1 MKNFLNESKWAL
13 LVLFAI
19 VVFGYASMVLLIKL
33 YELGIFT
40 GYLTW

>member
-1 MKNFLNESKWAL
+1 MFNESKWAL

-19 VVFGYASMVLLIKL
+19 VVFGYASMVLLVRL
-33 YELGIFT
+33 YELGIFA

>member
-1 MKNFLNESKWAL
+1 MWNESKWAL

-19 VVFGYASMVLLIKL
+19 VVFGYASMVCLVKL

-40 GYLTW
+40 GALTW